1 MRSLITIRGQRL
13 PLARPRCRL
22 VPANDGRDV
31 LRASLRDLRERE
43 RTILADIACG
53 DIDERKAW
61 QDLAVV
67 RRSILACGGRG
78 ILRVA

>member
-1 MRSLITIRGQRL
+1 LHE
-13 PLARPRCRL
+13 
-22 VPANDGRDV
+22 
-31 LRASLRDLRERE
+31 LRERE

-53 DIDERKAW
+53 DIEERRAW